1 MASRNDAA
9 TMTNAF
15 HASLEGRHNISLRG
29 ARRPQTSHS
38 TDALSNIA
46 QKSSEWS
53 DVQSTS
59 RAASSSADD
68 AQRDN
73 ARGNSPDRQDSPPD
87 ADVPRRSF
95 ASTITDEVVQDEVRS
110 IYAGLVMVEKKC
122 IQVVRDQSQSTA
134 KLSDSQWQTLCALH
148 RTLLNEHYDLFLAAN
163 HPAASATVRNFPE
176 QASLPAR
183 MWRHGIHAPLEL
195 MRNRLP
201 DSLEHMIMFVHAAY
215 SMMTLLVENVPSL
228 EATWLECLGDLARYG
243 MAVEEKNAQNRGTWC
258 SVSRSWYM
266 QAADRNPGVGRL
278 QHHLAV
284 LSRPNILQ
292 QLFYYS
298 KSLIS
303 IEPFTNAR
311 SSIQAV
317 LFRPLLLPDGPP
329 RIEHIPAPLVR
340 FVTAHGIL
348 FTRGLM
354 SAFLANARFF
364 LQNLDSFIGQVGAH
378 FRDQGAQISLISIAS
393 IFDFGQPDARI
404 PKLFDE
410 KVAEALSH
418 SERAIK
424 AQSYWQ
430 TAPPSQKAIERRNE
444 TRFDVNFKV
453 TDQVVSYGSFLAFTT
468 LRVILSQSGNGH
480 ILPAFHVYLA
490 FLWTAALVPES
501 MLYLQA
507 DVPWSRLC
515 AKLNL
520 ALRLE
525 TDIEPLRRGDFPM
538 GEVGTNKQLPEDF
551 YIRGYSWSRL
561 YYPSDFFTDMP
572 DEESRYIEMPSF
584 IITRARRC
592 IWLGLRIAEMERW
605 ITYDAEAGGFAPTE
619 YARNLES
626 LGRQHIPATLDVV
639 SL

>member
-1 MASRNDAA
+1 MVIKGLDATAMANVSH
-9 TMTNAF
+9 T
-15 HASLEGRHNISLRG
+15 SPESKHNISLQGHRWP
-29 ARRPQTSHS
+29 RDSHS

-46 QKSSEWS
+46 QRSSEWS
-53 DVQSTS
+53 DVRSTS
-59 RAASSSADD
+59 PRAASSSVDD
-68 AQRDN
+68 VQRHDT
-73 ARGNSPDRQDSPPD
+73 RENSPNHQDSPPD
-87 ADVPRRSF
+87 ANVPRRSF
-95 ASTITDEVVQDEVRS
+95 ASAITDKVVQDEVHG
-110 IYAGLVMVEKKC
+110 IYAGLVMVERKC
-122 IQVVRDQSQSTA
+122 IQVVRDQSQNSV
-134 KLSDSQWQTLCALH
+134 KLSNSQWQTLCALH

-163 HPAASATVRNFPE
+163 HPAASATVRKFPE
-176 QASLPAR
+176 QVSLPAR

-201 DSLEHMIMFVHAAY
+201 DSLEHMIMFIHAAY
-215 SMMTLLVENVPSL
+215 SMMTLLLENVPSL

-243 MAVEEKNAQNRGTWC
+243 MAVEEKNPQNRGTWC
-258 SVSRSWYM
+258 NVSRSWYM

-284 LSRPNILQ
+284 LSRPNVLQ

-298 KSLIS
+298 KSLVS

-311 SSIQAV
+311 SSIQVV
-317 LFRPLLLPDGPP
+317 LFRPLLRPEGPP
-329 RIEHIPAPLVR
+329 RIEHFPALLIR

-348 FTRGLM
+348 FTRGLV

-378 FRDQGAQISLISIAS
+378 FRDQGAQIGLISTAA
-393 IFDFGQPDARI
+393 IFDFGQTDARI

-410 KVAEALSH
+410 EMAQTLSH
-418 SERAIK
+418 SDRVVK
-424 AQSYWQ
+424 AREYLK
-430 TAPPSQKAIERRNE
+430 TAPHCQKAIERRDE
-444 TRFDVNFKV
+444 TRFDVNFQD
-453 TDQVVSYGSFLAFTT
+453 TDHVVSYASYLAFTT
-468 LRVILSQSGNGH
+468 LRVILNQNGNGH

-490 FLWTAALVPES
+490 FLWAAALVPES

-515 AKLNL
+515 DKLNL

-525 TDIEPLRRGDFPM
+525 TDIEPLERGDFPT

-561 YYPSDFFTDMP
+561 YYPGDFFTEMP
-572 DEESRYIEMPSF
+572 DEEARYIEMPSF

-592 IWLGLRIAEMERW
+592 IWLGLRIAEVS
-605 ITYDAEAGGFAPTE
+605 YDLTV
-619 YARNLES
+619 
-626 LGRQHIPATLDVV
+626 D
-639 SL
+639 